1 MLKVEQIKEAHDNIK
16 CYARYT
22 PVLYS
27 GAAAKDFGFEL
38 MLKAENLQTT
48 NSFKIRGASN
58 CILKGIK
65 SSKGLKGVVT
75 ASSGNHG
82 QAVAYVAYRLKL
94 PVIIVMPE
102 NAPEAKIKAVSRW
115 DAKIEFCGITSQQ
128 RLNRSKQIAEQ
139 EGFFEVPPY
148 DHYDVIAGQGT
159 IGKEILEQVP
169 DVEAVFIPIGGGGLI
184 SGIATYIKNIKPQV
198 KIIGVEPKESNSMNV
213 SMRKGEIVRLDK
225 TDSIA
230 DGLLSLEPGFMTFPL
245 VNKYVD
251 DIETVSES
259 EIINAIIT
267 CIEYFKT
274 VPEPSGAVSV
284 AAALGNARDKERKT
298 VAVIS
303 GGNTDLP
310 GLMNTIGN
318 RGDIHCNLNNFI

>member
-1 MLKVEQIKEAHDNIK
+1 MLKIEQVKEAHDNIK
-16 CYARYT
+16 CYAKYT
-22 PVLYS
+22 PILYS
-27 GAAAKDFGFEL
+27 EAAAKDFGFKL
-38 MLKAENLQTT
+38 MLKAENFQTT

-58 CILKGIK
+58 CILKELE

-82 QAVAYVAYRLKL
+82 QAVAYVAYRLRI
-94 PVIIVMPE
+94 PAIIVMPE
-102 NAPEAKIKAVSRW
+102 TAPEAKIKAVSRW
-115 DAKIEFCGITSQQ
+115 GAKIEFCGTTSQQ

-139 EGFFEVPPY
+139 EGYFEIPPY
-148 DHYDVIAGQGT
+148 DHYNVIAGQGT

-198 KIIGVEPKESNSMNV
+198 KVIGGEPEESNSMSV
-213 SMRKGEIVRLDK
+213 SIRKGEIVRLDK

-230 DGLLSLEPGFMTFPL
+230 DGLLSLEPGSMTFPL
-245 VNKYVD
+245 VKKFVD
-251 DIETVSES
+251 DIETVSEL
-259 EIINAIIT
+259 EISSAMIA

-284 AAALGNARDKERKT
+284 AAAIKSDWRKGKKI
-298 VAVIS
+298 VSLVS
-303 GGNTDLP
+303 GGNID
-310 GLMNTIGN
+310 MNRLYHLT
-318 RGDIHCNLNNFI
+318 CV